1 MKEQLYTIP
10 LNDAVNAN
18 DECPFC
24 FIERNIEQ
32 DMLDFVLGSGASYM
46 EADIRE
52 QTDKAGFCRTHFQK
66 MFDYGNTLGNAW
78 ILKTHYKRMIG
89 EMKKEFSSFKPGR
102 VSLKDKFLK
111 AASDESSIGNWTAAK
126 TKSCYIC
133 NGYRDTYDRY
143 LDTFFY
149 LYENDS
155 EFVSKVKNGKGFCIP
170 HFGDLCNAACN
181 KFSERQQKEFF
192 DMMFPLM
199 ESNMERLFEDVAW
212 MVEKFD
218 YVNKDADWKNSKDAI
233 QRGMQKLKGG
243 YPADGP
249 YKLNK

>member
-1 MKEQLYTIP
+1 
-10 LNDAVNAN
+10 
-18 DECPFC
+18 
-24 FIERNIEQ
+24 
-32 DMLDFVLGSGASYM
+32 
-46 EADIRE
+46 
-52 QTDKAGFCRTHFQK
+52 
-66 MFDYGNTLGNAW
+66 
-78 ILKTHYKRMIG
+78 MIH

-102 VSLKDKFLK
+102 VSLKDKLLK
-111 AASDESSIGNWTAAK
+111 AASDENSIGNWTAAK
-126 TKSCYIC
+126 EKSCYIC
-133 NGYRDTYDRY
+133 NGYRDTSARY

-170 HFGDLCNAACN
+170 HFGDLCNAAGS
-181 KFSERQQKEFF
+181 KLSEREQKEFF

-199 ESNMERLFEDVAW
+199 ERNMERLFEDVAW